1 MSISSVG
8 AVDTALIEIRA
19 GGRVGLP
26 ITIDDGEEVDMGGGL
41 TWDAVT
47 LMSIAMVAISI
58 LIIVYLV
65 YKVIT
70 LMNRDAE
77 AHKNNER

>member
-1 MSISSVG
+1 
-8 AVDTALIEIRA
+8 
-19 GGRVGLP
+19 
-26 ITIDDGEEVDMGGGL
+26 MGGGL

-77 AHKNNER
+77 AHKNSER

>member
-1 MSISSVG
+1 M
-8 AVDTALIEIRA
+8 T
-19 GGRVGLP
+19 
-26 ITIDDGEEVDMGGGL
+26 GGL
-41 TWDAVT
+41 TWDLVT

-58 LIIVYLV
+58 IIIVFLV

-77 AHKNNER
+77 AHKNNQQ